1 MSAGNATGAEAYAA
15 VGGGG
20 GAMLGSQG
28 HVVAVM
34 GNAYQ
39 RLEDWLARRWG
50 SSVYLLYSYTR
61 HVQILT
67 ARTSGSRTGWQGG
80 PAPQFTCC
88 TRTHVQI
95 MATRTSASRTGAA
108 VNPKFACCT
117 RTKVPILTQ
126 TAVLQAELTPTH
138 SDSCAAQGAG
148 SRAARPGW
156 LL

>member
-15 VGGGG
+15 AGGGG

-61 HVQILT
+61 TNTDSAYQRLEDWL
-67 ARTSGSRTGWQGG
+67 ARRSCSSVYLLYSY
-80 PAPQFTCC
+80 
-88 TRTHVQI
+88 TRTNNGNAYQRLEDWLARRSI
-95 MATRTSASRTGAA
+95 RSL
-108 VNPKFACCT
+108 P
-117 RTKVPILTQ
+117 
-126 TAVLQAELTPTH
+126 AVLVQKY
-138 SDSCAAQGAG
+138 QY
-148 SRAARPGW
+148 
-156 LL
+156 